1 MEHVDVVLDLPVDD
15 PVGLEENFTVFPDS
29 DVQQLLRVTSALGSF
44 GRAGEHLF
52 DSLQHMVGATDR
64 IVPSNVVRS
73 RICCDVSA
81 NGCDVVALRCVA
93 AAGGPGL
100 WLHRDPDWDS
110 RSTCMRLRSSPAGS
124 GSVHPSR
131 LRRRI
136 KLGHC

>member
-64 IVPSNVVRS
+64 IVPSNVVVNFLQVVRRIVSQQDERRHQSACLCSRS
-73 RICCDVSA
+73 RAPTS
-81 NGCDVVALRCVA
+81 
-93 AAGGPGL
+93 AAG
-100 WLHRDPDWDS
+100 
-110 RSTCMRLRSSPAGS
+110 
-124 GSVHPSR
+124 
-131 LRRRI
+131 
-136 KLGHC
+136 